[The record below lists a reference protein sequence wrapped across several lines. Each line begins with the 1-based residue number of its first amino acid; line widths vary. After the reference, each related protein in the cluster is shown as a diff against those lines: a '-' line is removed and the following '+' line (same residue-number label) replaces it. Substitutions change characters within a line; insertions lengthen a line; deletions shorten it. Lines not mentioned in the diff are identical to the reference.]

1 MILDGR
7 AATASLLRKHV
18 THDGSSLSSN
28 QVTLDCT
35 MDPKRAEI
43 AGLIEEATN
52 VAAISI
58 DGLAE
63 AAGISPHSI
72 WAWIAGRRSPR
83 DDSVLKLADE
93 LETRSAKLADLDRRL
108 RKAAEK

>member
-1 MILDGR
+1 M
-7 AATASLLRKHV
+7 
-18 THDGSSLSSN
+18 
-28 QVTLDCT
+28 TLDCG

-43 AGLIEEATN
+43 TGLIQEATN
-52 VAAISI
+52 AAAVSI

-83 DDSVLKLADE
+83 GDSVLKLADE
-93 LETRSAKLADLDRRL
+93 LETRSAKLAQLGQRL
-108 RKAAEK
+108 RKAAEQ

>member
-1 MILDGR
+1 
-7 AATASLLRKHV
+7 
-18 THDGSSLSSN
+18 
-28 QVTLDCT
+28 

-43 AGLIEEATN
+43 AGLIQEATN
-52 VAAISI
+52 AAAVSI

-72 WAWIAGRRSPR
+72 WSWIAGRRSPR
-83 DDSVLKLADE
+83 GDSVLKLADE
-93 LETRSAKLADLDRRL
+93 LETRSAKLAQLAQRL